1 MTKLHFVSIS
11 LASSELPHG
20 QLSFS
25 TVLSYRKQF
34 NSYLYPVLLQKV
46 ASWLISRRFLRGWKQ
61 DIIAKSRTLD
71 PPTFV
76 IDHSSILIIELEN
89 PDVFDCVH
97 VSKTCNASSREKFL
111 ECKIC
116 DLYSIQKEVGLE
128 TFSSKKEGEY
138 HPIESPTCVIDYSS
152 ILINFSR
159 WKANARLSNSITFF
173 FLERKFWNVE
183 WKTRDFHFDI
193 SIEHGI

>member
-116 DLYSIQKEVGLE
+116 DLYSIQKVGSWSRDVFFE
-128 TFSSKKEGEY
+128 GGRRISSY
-138 HPIESPTCVIDYSS
+138 WISNMRH
-152 ILINFSR
+152 
-159 WKANARLSNSITFF
+159 RLFQHSY
-173 FLERKFWNVE
+173 
-183 WKTRDFHFDI
+183 
-193 SIEHGI
+193 